1 LNMNNRLNIVEWKYK
16 EDMTKKMTGM
26 NLALKLSVFDI
37 SLSIEKNDERVKT
50 SMDKRS
56 GKNEIVK
63 RNDLRNDYYFQSLLR
78 P

>member
-1 LNMNNRLNIVEWKYK
+1 
-16 EDMTKKMTGM
+16 MTKKMTGM